1 MTLSFQG
8 AVPAAGEDILA
19 EPLADTLNH
28 IITQINGNNLDD
40 NNVDFTSAD
49 GIMVLAQAQTRTGL
63 LTQKAALTVG
73 VDDTGHDVT
82 FFGATASKKWLWDES
97 ADKMVVTGDASVSG
111 VTTLSGVVTLGGNLV
126 SDTDSTDDL
135 GTTSVRWANL
145 YVDNIGD
152 TGQRLQFVA
161 LSDFDFTTDD
171 AVTSLLIDNT
181 ASDGDSVLGFQL
193 GGTSVFTVGVDDGD
207 SDTFKIGTTAIGTG
221 TWFKWDGTTLAL
233 TGAQTISTTL
243 AVTGTQTL
251 TGVTTHGGN
260 VVSDTDGTDD
270 IGTTSVRWNE
280 GFFDDLTVT
289 TSVGSGTLVLAAG
302 SVTDTSGAIGFGN
315 ENLST
320 TGTLASGVL
329 TVTGAILPNANDGGA
344 LGVSGTAWS
353 DLFLASGSVINFNAG
368 DVTLTHSAN
377 TLTVAGGTFATA
389 ALTATS
395 LSVGDGNITNAGDV
409 ALDTISAD
417 GSNITFSSAVDF
429 DNQNTTNVDIDSGAI
444 DGTTIGAA
452 SAAAGTFSG
461 LEVKTA
467 GSGLLNIINTDTTT
481 GADATQRFQVGDGS
495 DFLKAGWSF
504 TRDSS
509 TYGTGYLTWSV
520 DANDDAA
527 NVDAAGGSADEV
539 MTLSATILAHSGI
552 FTNTG
557 NIGLNTSTFT
567 DMTTGLA
574 INQGAAD
581 DTIFALKSS
590 DIAGN
595 SGGSTW
601 GITTDEEDTFY
612 SARKLN
618 DTTGGLLERIYCED
632 ANVRVY
638 QIQVYGGQGST
649 TKSTSGRSQVEYYI
663 SDHDGAGSQSAMTA
677 DTNLFAVRAFDSGG
691 ASATKFLVAEDGD
704 LHVDGSATV
713 GTFDEHQDALLVRA
727 FDVVRSPKTIIKSK
741 WDEYVKYNAKDLT
754 DAGILGIVSPEDVKS
769 GHKPMLNVSQLQR
782 LHNGAIWQLYT
793 QIMNMCESLED
804 NIPALRGK
812 LLIEGI

>member
-1 MTLSFQG
+1 MILSFQG
-8 AVPAAGEDILA
+8 TVPAAGEDILA
-19 EPLADTLNH
+19 EPIADTLNH
-28 IITQINGNNLDD
+28 LINQINGNNLDE
-40 NNVDFTSAD
+40 NNVDYTGAD
-49 GIMVLAQAQTRTGL
+49 GIMVLAQAQTRTAL

-82 FFGATASKKWLWDES
+82 FFGATSAKKWLWDES

-126 SDTDSTDDL
+126 SDTDSTDNL

-193 GGTSVFTVGVDDGD
+193 GGTSAFTVGVDDGD

-280 GFFDDLTVT
+280 GFFDDLTAT
-289 TSVGSGTLVLAAG
+289 TSVKPGTLVLAAG

-377 TLTVAGGTFATA
+377 TLTVAGGTLATAALTTSTIVASDVIKTDDATEATSTTAASLQTDGGIAWAKDAYVGDDMFFTSGAVLNFNSADMTLTHSANTLTVAGGTLATA
-389 ALTATS
+389 ALTASGATTFT
-395 LSVGDGNITNAGDV
+395 GDTTHGGDV
-409 ALDTISAD
+409 VSDTD
-417 GSNITFSSAVDF
+417 GED
-429 DNQNTTNVDIDSGAI
+429 GL
-444 DGTTIGAA
+444 GTTSVRWGNV
-452 SAAAGTFSG
+452 F
-461 LEVKTA
+461 
-467 GSGLLNIINTDTTT
+467 TDNLGVTT
-481 GADATQRFQVGDGS
+481 R
-495 DFLKAGWSF
+495 
-504 TRDSS
+504 
-509 TYGTGYLTWSV
+509 
-520 DANDDAA
+520 
-527 NVDAAGGSADEV
+527 
-539 MTLSATILAHSGI
+539 
-552 FTNTG
+552 
-557 NIGLNTSTFT
+557 IGLGTSTFT
-567 DMTTGLA
+567 NMTAGLA
-574 INQGAAD
+574 IQQGAAD
-581 DTIFALKSS
+581 DAIFALKSS
-590 DIAGN
+590 DVVGN

-601 GITTDEEDTFY
+601 GITVDEEDTFY
-612 SARKLN
+612 SASKLN
-618 DTTGGLLERIYCED
+618 AAQGGLLERIYCED
-632 ANVRVY
+632 ADVRVY

-663 SDHDGAGSQSAMTA
+663 SDHNGAGAQSAMTA
-677 DTNLFAVRAFDSGG
+677 DSNLFSVRAFDSGG
-691 ASATKFLVAEDGD
+691 ASASKLIVAEDGD

-713 GTFDEHQDALLVRA
+713 GTFDEHQDALMVRA

-741 WDEYVKYNAKDLT
+741 WDEYVKYNSKDLT

-769 GHKPMLNVSQLQR
+769 GHRPMLNMSQLQR